1 MYVEHWSENLVTS
14 KRMNFKGEVTRDN
27 KVPEQIGEDEV
38 GNTGKGTDTGQ
49 EKGQLF
55 SYRRIPVNKCRWN
68 EKNEKSQLEYQRN
81 NCRQD
86 SLMNAKIIE

>member
-38 GNTGKGTDTGQ
+38 GNTGKG
-49 EKGQLF
+49 LLLLPSIFPRIRVF
-55 SYRRIPVNKCRWN
+55 SNELALCIRWP
-68 EKNEKSQLEYQRN
+68 KY
-81 NCRQD
+81 
-86 SLMNAKIIE
+86 

>member
-55 SYRRIPVNKCRWN
+55 SCKRAVLIHTTSNKDLVGSSIWF
-68 EKNEKSQLEYQRN
+68 
-81 NCRQD
+81 
-86 SLMNAKIIE
+86 NALLLLS